1 MSSIATALDRAVPVA
16 SIRWALLGGVVAA
29 TVGAALT
36 WNAAA
41 GFGLAFLIAVGV
53 AVALRPANILGVL
66 VAAVFLELFKVGG
79 VTVTRL
85 VAPIA
90 LLVVLAAAVKKE
102 TAIRWSAPLA
112 WAAAYAVW
120 ALASGL
126 WTESVSGTTYAL
138 ASLTI
143 ALVYMLTFGSLITTK
158 AELNRVLFV
167 VAAFS
172 LVLGVL
178 SILAF
183 TGRHP
188 LGLTLAGEGRAG
200 GGTGNPNFF
209 AAIQVITLPLIL
221 VLAVYEQRMFRRG
234 FLVLAA
240 IINLGSVLSTL
251 SRGGTLSLL
260 LVVLLLLALPARAI
274 FTTRAHKALAVGV
287 ILLAATLFVYRYS
300 GDVAPRLLS
309 IVGGSQG
316 TDAGSGRLGIWP
328 AAWNEFTEHPVT
340 GIGFGAFVEVSV
352 DRILDTPISQ
362 DFELFATEPKE
373 VHNAY
378 LGTMTELGLPGLV
391 LFLGLMVST
400 IVALLRTARRAREVG
415 EQYVASVATAIVVGL
430 AGWSVGSVFAESET
444 ARPRWI
450 MIGICLALPK
460 LLPAVTRA
468 SGADWRSPGSTEAD
482 STPASAPTAQAP

>member
-16 SIRWALLGGVVAA
+16 SIRWALLGGIVAA
-29 TVGAALT
+29 TVGAALA

-143 ALVYMLTFGSLITTK
+143 ALVYMLAFGSLITTK

-260 LVVLLLLALPARAI
+260 LVVLLLFALPARAI

-287 ILLAATLFVYRYS
+287 IRLAATLFV
-300 GDVAPRLLS
+300 
-309 IVGGSQG
+309 
-316 TDAGSGRLGIWP
+316 
-328 AAWNEFTEHPVT
+328 
-340 GIGFGAFVEVSV
+340 
-352 DRILDTPISQ
+352 
-362 DFELFATEPKE
+362 
-373 VHNAY
+373 
-378 LGTMTELGLPGLV
+378 
-391 LFLGLMVST
+391 
-400 IVALLRTARRAREVG
+400 
-415 EQYVASVATAIVVGL
+415 
-430 AGWSVGSVFAESET
+430 
-444 ARPRWI
+444 
-450 MIGICLALPK
+450 
-460 LLPAVTRA
+460 
-468 SGADWRSPGSTEAD
+468 
-482 STPASAPTAQAP
+482 